1 MTRDEFNAFCGS
13 LAHTTHVV
21 QWGGADV
28 WKVGGK
34 MFATMWD
41 GDDPY
46 AGITFKASPM
56 SYELLRTE
64 PGLRPAPYLA
74 SRGLKWLQRV
84 SDESMGDDDLRLYLK
99 HSYDLVMAG
108 LPRKTRVAPGGEAA
122 PPLSR
127 PAAPGRARGSAR
139 GTRRGSRPS

>member
-1 MTRDEFNAFCGS
+1 MTRDDFNAFCGS
-13 LAHTTHVV
+13 LAHATHVV

-46 AGITFKASPM
+46 AGVTFKASPM
-56 SYELLRTE
+56 SYELLRAE

-74 SRGLKWLQRV
+74 SRGLKWIQRFT
-84 SDESMGDDDLRLYLK
+84 DESMSDHDLERYLR
-99 HSYDLVMAG
+99 HSYDLVLAG
-108 LPRKTRVAPGGEAA
+108 LPRKTRVALAGGAA
-122 PPLSR
+122 SPLSR
-127 PAAPGRARGSAR
+127 PSAPRRAPGSGR
-139 GTRRGSRPS
+139 GTGRGSRPS